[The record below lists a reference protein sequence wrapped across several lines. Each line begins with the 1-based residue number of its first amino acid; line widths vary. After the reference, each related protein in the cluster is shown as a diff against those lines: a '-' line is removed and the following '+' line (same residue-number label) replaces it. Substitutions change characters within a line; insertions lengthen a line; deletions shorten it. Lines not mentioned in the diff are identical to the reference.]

1 MTGFDLFLTSA
12 RDLPA
17 AGRRD
22 LAGLL
27 RGTDVSKG
35 ALAGTG
41 WVTPHGAL
49 DPRACCLFGA
59 DVGGTKVQSVL
70 TDLEGTVLA
79 EARDAT
85 PQAGG
90 DAVLELISDH
100 LATLSC
106 GRTVGAAG
114 VGLPGAIDPVTGVLA
129 RAPNLRG
136 LEGRAM
142 PALLSDR
149 LGLPVAVENDVN
161 LAALGESWL
170 GHGAQGSRAAEA
182 GLAFIAL
189 GTGIGMG
196 LAFGDRLLRGV
207 GGAAGEIA
215 CLPIGGDPYSPRARS
230 LGTLESVVAGQVL
243 VEDYRARGGAREGS
257 LRDLS
262 RAGVADPVLDAT
274 LNVLAERLA
283 LAVLSVGAVLD
294 PALVVFGGG
303 IGSRPEIVARVGEA
317 LARLGAPVPEL
328 RISLLGNR
336 AGAIGAVRAA
346 RLALAEAL
354 ERP

>member
-1 MTGFDLFLTSA
+1 MTELSPTSPL
-12 RDLPA
+12 DLPA
-17 AGRRD
+17 EARHA

-27 RGTDVSKG
+27 RGTLRS
-35 ALAGTG
+35 APLLSGTG
-41 WVTPHGAL
+41 WVTAEGAL

-70 TDLEGTVLA
+70 TDLDGQVLA
-79 EARDAT
+79 ETRDAT
-85 PQAGG
+85 PEAGG
-90 DAVLELISDH
+90 DAVLDVIHGH
-100 LATLSC
+100 LQGLSA
-106 GRTVGAAG
+106 GRGVGAAG
-114 VGLPGAIDPVTGVLA
+114 IGLPGALDPVSGVLD

-136 LEGRAM
+136 LDGQPM
-142 PALLSDR
+142 PALFSAR

-170 GHGAQGSRAAEA
+170 GHGAGSSRARDA

-196 LAFGDRLLRGV
+196 LAFGDRLLRGAS
-207 GGAAGEIA
+207 GAAGEIA
-215 CLPIGGDPYSPRARS
+215 CLPIGGDPFSAEARR

-243 VEDYRARGGAREGS
+243 VEDYKARGGARDGS
-257 LRDLS
+257 LRELS
-262 RAGVADPVLDAT
+262 RAGVADPVLDET
-274 LNVLAERLA
+274 LGVLAERLA

-303 IGSRPEIVARVGEA
+303 IGSRPEILARVGAA
-317 LARLGAPVPEL
+317 LERLGAPAPEL

-346 RLALAEAL
+346 RLALADAL
-354 ERP
+354 ERA